1 MKVFKCAV
9 FLGIFFFLKISFGYA
24 QKDTNL
30 IQKNVDSLK
39 QEKVKEPF
47 APKPKL
53 AATFSA
59 VLPGLG
65 QGYNRKYWKIPI
77 VYAGLAGSSFLIY
90 HFHKNFVTYR
100 DEYVFRLDG
109 NTQKYNP
116 NLMQWSDESLKALAM
131 QNQRYMEISIIVLV
145 VWYALNIVD
154 AVVDAHLFSFDVSD
168 NLSMNVCP
176 AIVPINKLTNK
187 AFQPNL
193 LLTFKF

>member
-1 MKVFKCAV
+1 MKVFKCVV
-9 FLGIFFFLKISFGYA
+9 FFGIFFFLKISLGYA

-90 HFHKNFVTYR
+90 HFHKKFVTYR
-100 DEYVFRLDG
+100 DEYVFRLEG